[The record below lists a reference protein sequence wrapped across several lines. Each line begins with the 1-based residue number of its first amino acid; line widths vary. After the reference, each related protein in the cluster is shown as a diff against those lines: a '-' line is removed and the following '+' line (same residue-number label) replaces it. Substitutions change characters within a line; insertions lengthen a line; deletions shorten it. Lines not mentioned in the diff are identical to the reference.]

1 VAGPLRLPPAKT
13 DNPQFER
20 GRKDSDTMSG
30 PLMELADADFGA
42 RVLKSEL
49 PVLVDFWAPWCGP
62 CKLLAPVLEELA
74 IELAG
79 RLVIGKLDIMQQ
91 QQTAATYGIRS
102 IPALLLF
109 KQGQVAD
116 TIVGNLPKQKL
127 RDRLLKAL

>member
-1 VAGPLRLPPAKT
+1 
-13 DNPQFER
+13 
-20 GRKDSDTMSG
+20 MSG

-42 RVLKSEL
+42 KVLKSDI

-62 CKLLAPVLEELA
+62 CKALAPVLEELA
-74 IELAG
+74 GELAG
-79 RLVIGKLDIMQQ
+79 RVVIGKLDIMQQ

-109 KQGQVAD
+109 KQGRVAE

-127 RDRLLKAL
+127 RDRLLKALFKEFVGKHCLKELNGLNSYLVT

>member
-1 VAGPLRLPPAKT
+1 
-13 DNPQFER
+13 
-20 GRKDSDTMSG
+20 MSG

-42 RVLKSEL
+42 KVLKSEL

-74 IELAG
+74 GELAG
-79 RLVIGKLDIMQQ
+79 RVVIAKMDIMQQ

-116 TIVGNLPKQKL
+116 TIVGNMPKQKL